1 MLSSRTLRL
10 APSLLRSAAS
20 GTKASAING
29 VSRRTFQA
37 TAWNA
42 SPEAAPEAAAEAP
55 AVEAPVEAPVFTPE
69 PRPEIIWTTHRLNKD
84 QITKVDGIFHKILWL
99 DMFETSMLNDC
110 INERL
115 GLVLT
120 GKQRTALQRQL
131 KNRAGAVGDGG
142 GKAAAAPEVEAGPV
156 LVDLKL
162 AGFDSTS
169 KIKVIKEVRSI
180 AMLGLKEAK
189 ELVEG
194 FPKIIMKQIKPEQ
207 AEELKAKLEAVG
219 AIIELV

>member
-1 MLSSRTLRL
+1 MFGKRL
-10 APSLLRSAAS
+10 APS
-20 GTKASAING
+20 

-37 TAWNA
+37 TASRA
-42 SPEAAPEAAAEAP
+42 SEAAPEAAPAAEAP
-55 AVEAPVEAPVFTPE
+55 VDAVDTTPVPP
-69 PRPEIIWTTHRLNKD
+69 PKIIWTTDRLSSD
-84 QITKVDGIFHKILWL
+84 QILKVDKIFHKMLWL

-115 GLVLT
+115 GIVLSP
-120 GKQRTALQRQL
+120 KQRTALQRQL
-131 KNRAGAVGDGG
+131 ANRSGGSGGGG
-142 GKAAAAPEVEAGPV
+142 GKAAPAPEVDAGPV

-162 AGFDSTS
+162 AGFDATS

-180 AMLGLKEAK
+180 AGLGLKEAK

-194 FPKIIMKQIKPEQ
+194 FPKVILKQIKPEQ

-219 AIIELV
+219 AIIELS

>member
-1 MLSSRTLRL
+1 MFGKRL
-10 APSLLRSAAS
+10 APS
-20 GTKASAING
+20 
-29 VSRRTFQA
+29 VSRRSFQA
-37 TAWNA
+37 TAWRA
-42 SPEAAPEAAAEAP
+42 SDAAPEVAAP
-55 AVEAPVEAPVFTPE
+55 AADVVDEAPVPVP
-69 PRPEIIWTTHRLNKD
+69 PPKIIWTTDRLNAD
-84 QITKVDGIFHKILWL
+84 QILKVDKIFHKMLWL

-115 GLVLT
+115 GIVLT
-120 GKQRTALQRQL
+120 PKQRNALQRQL
-131 KNRAGAVGDGG
+131 ANRAGGSGGGG
-142 GKAAAAPEVEAGPV
+142 GKAAAAPEVDAGPV

-180 AMLGLKEAK
+180 AGLGLKEAK

-194 FPKIIMKQIKPEQ
+194 FPKVILKQIKPEQ

-219 AIIELV
+219 AIIELS